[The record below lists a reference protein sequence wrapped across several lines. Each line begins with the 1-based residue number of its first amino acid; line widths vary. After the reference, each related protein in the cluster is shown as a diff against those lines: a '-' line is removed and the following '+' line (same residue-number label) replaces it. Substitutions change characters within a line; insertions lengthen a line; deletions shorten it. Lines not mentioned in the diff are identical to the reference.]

1 MAVKKVL
8 LFGDPELRRKSKRV
22 QDLPAKEV
30 EAVMRDLKD
39 TLKSLKQKHKRGGGL
54 SAVQIGKRVQIIYI
68 EVKRHSFFMINPKI
82 IKKSRRKIEVWDFCF
97 SGAAAITAPIK
108 RHKSITVEFTDEKCQ
123 KRTETYV
130 DYWSELMQHEIDH
143 LDGILFIDYIKEPQ
157 RIMMVA
163 EWNRHFKYKQD

>member
-22 QDLPAKEV
+22 QDLQAKEV

-68 EVKRHSFFMINPKI
+68 EVTRHSFFMINPKI
-82 IKKSRRKIEVWDFCF
+82 IKKSRRKIEVWDFCRAVAT
-97 SGAAAITAPIK
+97 GAQPEMDGKAGLRAKALCEACYESATAGRPVKYADVLRGTINAYQKPIDA
-108 RHKSITVEFTDEKCQ
+108 F
-123 KRTETYV
+123 
-130 DYWSELMQHEIDH
+130 W
-143 LDGILFIDYIKEPQ
+143 GI
-157 RIMMVA
+157 
-163 EWNRHFKYKQD
+163 